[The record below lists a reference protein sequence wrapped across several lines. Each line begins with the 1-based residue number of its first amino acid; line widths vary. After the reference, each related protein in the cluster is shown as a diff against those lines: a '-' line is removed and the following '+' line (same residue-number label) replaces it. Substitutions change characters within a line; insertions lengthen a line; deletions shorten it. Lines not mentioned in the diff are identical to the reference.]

1 MKKNQLLLGLLC
13 IAIVNLAIL
22 IQCESP
28 KQAKRENA
36 DDSGN
41 PRTWNTDINENAS
54 EMMEK
59 GKAVFRFETFG
70 DEAFWTDKLQ
80 LHRAIAD
87 KGAGG
92 IGEGLSP
99 KAALAAGLKVDIDVL
114 PKFAKEAV
122 AEGKLLNDVD
132 FTLALL
138 KIN

>member
-1 MKKNQLLLGLLC
+1 MKRNTKSFLSVLV
-13 IAIVNLAIL
+13 IVLSTTVVM
-22 IQCESP
+22 QCSTQKKKRSEPDESANP
-28 KQAKRENA
+28 NA
-36 DDSGN
+36 WDAG
-41 PRTWNTDINENAS
+41 IHENAS
-54 EMMEK
+54 DMLEK

-80 LHRAIAD
+80 LHKIIAD

-92 IGEGLSP
+92 IGDGLSP

-114 PKFAKEAV
+114 PKFMKEQV